1 MSEQLK
7 LWMGRFGDDYH
18 TRNIILPEDVAKREA
33 FWSVVLNTCGDD
45 IPKSIL
51 EVGAGNGINI
61 QAIGNLYKRHGHS
74 VVLEA
79 VEPNEKARL
88 SLLDQNICQVV
99 YPNKDIAEGVKYDM
113 VFTSG
118 VLIHINP
125 EELLSFTKKIYS
137 LSNKY
142 IVCAEYFRPEPE
154 TKKYRDKEDALFIR
168 DFGSFYLDNFPLQC
182 IAYGFQWKRMT
193 GMDDLTW
200 QLFKKAH

>member
-7 LWMGRFGDDYH
+7 YWQSRWGDDYH
-18 TRNIILPEDVAKREA
+18 TRNVIMPEDIAKREA
-33 FWSVVLNTCGDD
+33 FWSTILNTCGDD

-61 QAIGNLYKRHGHS
+61 QAIDNLYKRHGHKCL
-74 VVLEA
+74 LEC
-79 VEPNEKARL
+79 VEPNEKARI
-88 SLLDQNICQVV
+88 SLTEQNIIETVFPSMDGILQ
-99 YPNKDIAEGVKYDM
+99 KYDM

-125 EELLSFTKKIYS
+125 EELLSFTKQIYS

-142 IVCAEYFRPEPE
+142 IVCCEYFRPEPE

-182 IAYGFQWKRMT
+182 IAHGFAWKRMS
-193 GMDDLTW
+193 GLDNLHW